1 MKALALAF
9 SLARRDLRGGVKG
22 FRIVLACLALGV
34 AAIAGI
40 GSLSRAIED
49 GLARDAK
56 KLLGGD
62 IAFTMVHRP
71 AGAAELA
78 WLAARG
84 TVSTVADLRAMAYAK
99 PGNGGADARPGGAQP
114 GRDRLLV
121 ELKGV
126 DGRYPLYGDV
136 AAGGKV
142 LDAPALAAL
151 LAERNGRHGA
161 LADPLLLIRLG
172 LKRGDVLKIGSID
185 IEIRGELEREPDR
198 ATRLFTL
205 GPRVLV
211 TDAALAASGLIQP
224 GSLIYYQHRLKTAPQ
239 VSAGATIAA
248 SKAAFPDTGWRI
260 RSTAEAAPG
269 LETFLTRLTL
279 YLTLVGLTAL
289 LVGGLGIASGV
300 KAWLDGRTGTI
311 ATLKC
316 LGAPASLIFRIYLIE
331 VLFLAGIAIVA
342 GLAAGTGLPM
352 LLSGPLES
360 LLPVKLQMSIYP
372 LPLLLAAAFGVL
384 TVLAFSLWALGAARE
399 VSPALLFRSTV
410 APVEARPRRSYLVAT
425 AICAAALAALAVF
438 SAADR
443 FMAGLFVAAVIG
455 TFALF
460 QGGAAVIVRAARA
473 ASRGRNR
480 RAVLRFA
487 LANLHRPGSPVSRI
501 VLSLGLG
508 ATVLVT
514 IALLESNL
522 DRQLREQLPERAP
535 SFYFI
540 DILAHQTAEFDA
552 AVKSVP
558 EANGLERTPMLR
570 GRISRIN
577 GVPVAEANVA
587 ANVRWAL
594 DNERGLTYA
603 ALPPAGSA
611 IEAGKWWP
619 ADYAGPPLISFD
631 ANLAQGMGLKLGDT
645 LTFNILGRE
654 VTATIA
660 NLRRIQWRSL
670 GINFTVIFAPG
681 TLEGAPQS
689 HIASVHVPPAAETRL
704 LTAVTDKLPNVS
716 AIRVRDALDQAAD
729 VFEQIGFA
737 VRATAMVTLA
747 AGLLVLA
754 GAVAA
759 GHRRRVYD
767 AVVFKVLG
775 ATRRRI
781 MGAFLIE
788 YGLIGLATAV
798 FAAILGAVLAWAIVT
813 QVMNAPFAWL
823 PQTAFGTALIAAAI
837 ALTFGF
843 IGTWRAMGQKAAPLL
858 RNE

>member
-9 SLARRDLRGGVKG
+9 TLARRELRGGIKG

-62 IAFTMVHRP
+62 LAFTLVHRP
-71 AGAAELA
+71 ASAAELA

-84 TVSTVADLRAMAYAK
+84 AVSTTAELRAMAYVNV
-99 PGNGGADARPGGAQP
+99 NGGTAPEPGK
-114 GRDRLLV
+114 DRLLV

-126 DGRYPLYGDV
+126 DARYPLFGDV
-136 AAGGKV
+136 GADGKA
-142 LDAPALAAL
+142 LDARL
-151 LAERNGRHGA
+151 LAEVLAQQSGRYGA
-161 LADPLLLIRLG
+161 LVDPLLLTRLG
-172 LKRGDVLKIGSID
+172 LKNGALLKIGSIL
-185 IEIRGELEREPDR
+185 IEIRGTLEREPDR

-211 TDAALAASGLIQP
+211 SEEALAATGLVQP
-224 GSLIYYQHRLKTAPQ
+224 GSLIFYQHRLKLAGNASA
-239 VSAGATIAA
+239 VSTIAA
-248 SKAAFPDTGWRI
+248 AKKEFPESGWRI
-260 RSTAEAAPG
+260 RGTAEAAPG
-269 LETFLTRLTL
+269 LDTFLSRLTL

-316 LGAPASLIFRIYLIE
+316 LGAPASLIFRVYFIE
-331 VLFLAGIAIVA
+331 VMILAGIAIAV
-342 GLAAGTGLPM
+342 GLVVGNGLP
-352 LLSGPLES
+352 LLLAGPLEA
-360 LLPVKLQMSIYP
+360 LLPVKLEISVYP
-372 LPLLLAAAFGVL
+372 LPLLLAAAFGLL

-399 VSPALLFRSTV
+399 VPPALLFRSTV
-410 APVEARPRRSYLVAT
+410 APVEARPRREYLVAT
-425 AICAAALAALAVF
+425 ALCAAALAALAVF
-438 SAADR
+438 TAADR
-443 FMAGLFVAAVIG
+443 YMAGLFVAAVIG

-460 QGGAAVIVRAARA
+460 QGGAIAITRTARM
-473 ASRGRNR
+473 ASKRGTR

-487 LANLHRPGSPVSRI
+487 LANLHRPGAPVGRI

-514 IALLESNL
+514 IALLEGNL
-522 DRQLREQLPERAP
+522 DRQLREQLPEQAP
-535 SFYFI
+535 SFFFI
-540 DILAHQTAEFDA
+540 DILPNQVADFDA
-552 AVKSVP
+552 AVKAVP
-558 EANGLERTPMLR
+558 GAAGLERTPMLR
-570 GRISRIN
+570 GRIARIN
-577 GVPVAEANVA
+577 NVPVAEAAVA

-594 DNERGLTYA
+594 DNERGLTFA
-603 ALPPAGSA
+603 ATPPGGTE
-611 IEAGKWWP
+611 IVAGKWWP
-619 ADYAGPPLISFD
+619 ADYKGAPLISFD
-631 ANLAQGMGLKLGDT
+631 ANLAEGMGLKIGDT

-660 NLRRIQWRSL
+660 NLRKIHWRTL

-681 TLEGAPQS
+681 TLEGAPHS
-689 HIASVHVPPAAETRL
+689 HIAAVHVPPAAETRL

-716 AIRVRDALDQAAD
+716 AIRVRDALDQAAG
-729 VFEQIGFA
+729 VFEQVGFA

-788 YGLIGLATAV
+788 YGLIGLATAL
-798 FAAILGAVLAWAIVT
+798 FAAILGAILAWAIVT
-813 QVMNAPFAWL
+813 QVMNAPFALL
-823 PQTAFGTALIAAAI
+823 PQTAAGTALIAAGI
-837 ALTFGF
+837 ALAFGF
-843 IGTWRAMGQKAAPLL
+843 FGIWRAMGQKAAPLL

>member
-1 MKALALAF
+1 MRAIALAF
-9 SLARRDLRGGVKG
+9 TLARRELRGGIKG

-49 GLARDAK
+49 GLKRDAR

-62 IAFTMVHRP
+62 LAFTLVHRP

-78 WLAARG
+78 WLERRG
-84 TVSTVADLRAMAYAK
+84 VVSTVAELRAMAYV
-99 PGNGGADARPGGAQP
+99 PSRNGEA

-126 DGRYPLYGDV
+126 DRRYPLYGTVGADG
-136 AAGGKV
+136 AWPDNKT
-142 LDAPALAAL
+142 LFYTLAN
-151 LAERNGRHGA
+151 RDGHYGA
-161 LADPLLLIRLG
+161 LVDPLLLTRLN
-172 LKRGDVLKIGSID
+172 LKAGDQLKIGHIAFV
-185 IEIRGELEREPDR
+185 IRGTLDHEPDR

-205 GPRVLV
+205 GPRVLIA
-211 TDAALAASGLIQP
+211 DDALAATGLVQP
-224 GSLIYYQHRLKTAPQ
+224 GSLIFYQHRLKLPAGA
-239 VSAGATIAA
+239 SAAATIAA
-248 SKAAFPDTGWRI
+248 AKKEFPDAGWRI
-260 RSTAEAAPG
+260 RGTAEAAPG
-269 LETFLTRLTL
+269 LDTFLARLTL

-316 LGAPASLIFRIYLIE
+316 LGAPAALIFRVYLIE
-331 VLFLAGIAIVA
+331 VLALAGVAILA
-342 GLAAGTGLPM
+342 GLVVGTGLP
-352 LLSGPLES
+352 LLLAGPLEA
-360 LLPVKLQMSIYP
+360 LLPVKLEISVYP
-372 LPLLLAAAFGVL
+372 LPLLLAAAFGLL

-399 VSPALLFRSTV
+399 VPPALLFRNTV
-410 APVEARPRRSYLVAT
+410 APVEARPRREYLA
-425 AICAAALAALAVF
+425 AMALCAAALAALAVF
-438 SAADR
+438 TAADR

-455 TFALF
+455 TFVLF
-460 QGGAAVIVRAARA
+460 QGGGVAITRTAKM
-473 ASRGRNR
+473 ASKRGTRS
-480 RAVLRFA
+480 AVLRFA
-487 LANLHRPGSPVSRI
+487 LANLHRPGAPVGRI
-501 VLSLGLG
+501 VLALGLG

-514 IALLESNL
+514 IALLEGNL
-522 DRQLREQLPERAP
+522 DRQLREQLPEKAP
-535 SFYFI
+535 SFFFI
-540 DILAHQTAEFDA
+540 DILPNQVADFDA
-552 AVKSVP
+552 AVKAVP
-558 EANGLERTPMLR
+558 GATGLERTPMLR
-570 GRISRIN
+570 GRIARIN
-577 GVPVAEANVA
+577 AVPVAEAAVA
-587 ANVRWAL
+587 QNVRWAL
-594 DNERGLTYA
+594 DNERGLTFA
-603 ALPPAGSA
+603 GTPPGGTE
-611 IEAGKWWP
+611 IVAGKWWP
-619 ADYAGPPLISFD
+619 ADYKGAPLISFD
-631 ANLAQGMGLKLGDT
+631 ANLAEGMGLKVGDT

-660 NLRRIQWRSL
+660 NLRKIHWRSL

-681 TLEGAPQS
+681 TLEDAPHS
-689 HIASVHVPPAAETRL
+689 HIAAVHVPPQSEIEL

-716 AIRVRDALDQAAD
+716 AIRVRDALDQAAG
-729 VFEQIGFA
+729 VFEQVGFA

-788 YGLIGLATAV
+788 YGLIGLATAI
-798 FAAILGAVLAWAIVT
+798 FAAILGAILAWAIVT
-813 QVMNAPFAWL
+813 QVMNAPFLLL
-823 PQTAFGTALIAAAI
+823 PQTAAGTALVAAGI
-837 ALTFGF
+837 ALAFGF
-843 IGTWRAMGQKAAPLL
+843 FGIWRAMGQKAAPLL

>member
-1 MKALALAF
+1 VKAIALAF
-9 SLARRDLRGGVKG
+9 TLARRELRGGIKG

-49 GLARDAK
+49 GLKRDAR

-62 IAFTMVHRP
+62 LAFTLVHRP
-71 AGAAELA
+71 AGPAELA

-84 TVSTVADLRAMAYAK
+84 EVSTAADLRAMAYVNDASSPE
-99 PGNGGADARPGGAQP
+99 PGK
-114 GRDRLLV
+114 DRLLV

-126 DGRYPLYGDV
+126 DARYPLFGEVV
-136 AAGGKV
+136 ADGKV
-142 LDAPALAAL
+142 LDARM
-151 LAERNGRHGA
+151 LAEVLAPRGGRYGA
-161 LADPLLLIRLG
+161 LVDPLLLARLG
-172 LKRGDVLKIGSID
+172 LKPGTMLKIGGTQ
-185 IEIRGELEREPDR
+185 IEIRGTLEREPDR

-211 TDAALAASGLIQP
+211 SAEALMATGLVQP
-224 GSLIYYQHRLKTAPQ
+224 GSLIFYQHRLKLPAN
-239 VSAGATIAA
+239 VSPVSTIAA
-248 SKAAFPDTGWRI
+248 AKTEFPDSGWRI

-269 LETFLTRLTL
+269 LDTFLTRLTL

-316 LGAPASLIFRIYLIE
+316 LGAPAALIFRVYLIE
-331 VLFLAGIAIVA
+331 VLALAGIAIAA
-342 GLAAGTGLPM
+342 GLAVGTGLP
-352 LLSGPLES
+352 LLLAGPLEA
-360 LLPVKLQMSIYP
+360 LLPVRLEISVYP
-372 LPLLLAAAFGVL
+372 LPLLLAGAFGLL

-399 VSPALLFRSTV
+399 VSPALLFRNTV
-410 APVEARPRRSYLVAT
+410 APVEARPRRGYLVAT
-425 AICAAALAALAVF
+425 ALCAAALAGLAVF
-438 SAADR
+438 TAADR
-443 FMAGLFVAAVIG
+443 WMAGLFVAAVIG
-455 TFALF
+455 TFGLF
-460 QGGAAVIVRAARA
+460 QSGGVAITHLAKL
-473 ASRGRNR
+473 ASKRGTRS
-480 RAVLRFA
+480 AVLRFA
-487 LANLHRPGSPVSRI
+487 LANLHRPGAPVGRI
-501 VLSLGLG
+501 VLALGLG

-514 IALLESNL
+514 IALLEGNL
-522 DRQLREQLPERAP
+522 DRQLREQLPEKAP
-535 SFYFI
+535 SFFFI
-540 DILAHQTAEFDA
+540 DILPNQVADFDA
-552 AVKSVP
+552 AVKAVP
-558 EANGLERTPMLR
+558 GATGLERTPMLR
-570 GRISRIN
+570 GRIARIN
-577 GVPVAEANVA
+577 DVPVGEANVA
-587 ANVRWAL
+587 QNVRWAL

-603 ALPPAGSA
+603 ATPPGGTEIA
-611 IEAGKWWP
+611 AGKWWP
-619 ADYAGPPLISFD
+619 ADYKGAPLISFD
-631 ANLAQGMGLKLGDT
+631 ANLAEGMGLKVGDT
-645 LTFNILGRE
+645 LTFNVLGRE

-660 NLRRIQWRSL
+660 NLRRIHWRSL

-681 TLEGAPQS
+681 TLEGAPHS
-689 HIASVHVPPAAETRL
+689 HIASVHVPPQSEIKL

-716 AIRVRDALDQAAD
+716 AIRVRDALDQAAG
-729 VFEQIGFA
+729 VFEQVGFA

-798 FAAILGAVLAWAIVT
+798 FAAILGAILAWAIVT
-813 QVMNAPFAWL
+813 QVMNAPFALL
-823 PQTAFGTALIAAAI
+823 PETAAGTALIAAGI
-837 ALTFGF
+837 ALAFGF
-843 IGTWRAMGQKAAPLL
+843 FGIWRAMGQKAAPLL

>member
-1 MKALALAF
+1 MRALALAF

-62 IAFTMVHRP
+62 ISFTMVHRP

-84 TVSTVADLRAMAYAK
+84 TVSTIVDLRAMAYVPNGA
-99 PGNGGADARPGGAQP
+99 NGGQGAQP

-121 ELKGV
+121 ELKAV
-126 DGRYPLYGDV
+126 DDRYPMYGEVTADDV
-136 AAGGKV
+136 V
-142 LDAPALAAL
+142 LDAAKLAAL
-151 LAERNGRHGA
+151 LGERDGRHGA
-161 LADPLLLIRLG
+161 VADSLLLTRLG
-172 LKRGDVLKIGSID
+172 LKRGDVVKVGNIE
-185 IEIRGELEREPDR
+185 IEIRGTLDREPDR

-205 GPRVLV
+205 GPRLLIS
-211 TDAALAASGLIQP
+211 DSALQATGLIQP
-224 GSLIYYQHRLKTAPQ
+224 GSLIYFQHRLKTAPN

-248 SKAAFPDTGWRI
+248 AKAAFPDTGWRI

-269 LETFLTRLTL
+269 LETFLRRLTL

-316 LGAPASLIFRIYLIE
+316 LGAPASLIFRVYLIE
-331 VLFLAGIAIVA
+331 ILVLSGIAIVA
-342 GLAAGTGLPM
+342 GLALGSGLPA

-360 LLPVKLQMSIYP
+360 LLPVKLQMGLYP
-372 LPLLLAAAFGVL
+372 LPLLLASAFGIL

-399 VSPALLFRSTV
+399 VPPALLFRSTV
-410 APVEARPRRSYLVAT
+410 APVDARPRKGYLIAT
-425 AICAAALAALAVF
+425 AVCAAALASLAVLA
-438 SAADR
+438 SADR
-443 FMAGLFVAAVIG
+443 FMAGLFVAAIIG
-455 TFALF
+455 TFVLF
-460 QGGAAVIVRAARA
+460 HGGAALIVRLARV
-473 ASRGRNR
+473 ASRRGTR
-480 RAVLRFA
+480 RATLRFA

-514 IALLESNL
+514 IAMLETNL
-522 DRQLREQLPERAP
+522 DRQLREQLPARAP
-535 SFYFI
+535 SFFFI
-540 DILAHQTAEFDA
+540 DILGNQAAEFDA

-558 EANGLERTPMLR
+558 EASGLERTPMLR

-587 ANVRWAL
+587 PNARWAL

-603 ALPPAGSA
+603 ANPPSGGDIVAGQ
-611 IEAGKWWP
+611 WWP
-619 ADYAGPPLISFD
+619 SDYKGEPLISFD
-631 ANLAQGMGLKLGDT
+631 ANLAEGMGLKVGDS

-654 VTATIA
+654 VTAKIA

-670 GINFTVIFAPG
+670 GINFTVIFSPG
-681 TLEGAPQS
+681 LLEGAPQS
-689 HIASVHVPPAAETRL
+689 HIASVHVPPSAEIKL

-729 VFEQIGFA
+729 VFEQVGFA
-737 VRATAMVTLA
+737 VRATALVTLT

-775 ATRRRI
+775 ATRGRI

-788 YGLIGLATAV
+788 YGLIGLATAL
-798 FAAILGAVLAWAIVT
+798 FAAILGGVLAWAIVT
-813 QVMNAPFAWL
+813 QVMNAPFA
-823 PQTAFGTALIAAAI
+823 PAPMTAIGTALIAAVI
-837 ALTFGF
+837 ALAFGF
-843 IGTWRAMGQKAAPLL
+843 VGTWRAMGQKAAPLL

>member
-1 MKALALAF
+1 MRAIALAF
-9 SLARRDLRGGVKG
+9 TLARRELRGGIKG

-49 GLARDAK
+49 GLRRDAR

-62 IAFTMVHRP
+62 LAFTLVHRP

-78 WLAARG
+78 WLRARG
-84 TVSTVADLRAMAYAK
+84 EVSTAADLRAMAYVNGA
-99 PGNGGADARPGGAQP
+99 GGAPPEAGK
-114 GRDRLLV
+114 DRLLV

-126 DGRYPLYGDV
+126 DGRYPLFGEVV
-136 AAGGKV
+136 ADGRV
-142 LDAPALAAL
+142 LDAHT
-151 LAERNGRHGA
+151 LAEVLAPQGGRHGA
-161 LADPLLLIRLG
+161 LVDPLLLARLG
-172 LKRGDVLKIGSID
+172 LKLGAVLKIGGAQ
-185 IEIRGELEREPDR
+185 IEIRGTLEREPDR

-211 TDAALAASGLIQP
+211 SEDALLATGLVQP
-224 GSLIYYQHRLKTAPQ
+224 GSLIFYQHRLKLP
-239 VSAGATIAA
+239 AGASPAA
-248 SKAAFPDTGWRI
+248 AIDAAKKAFPEAGWRI

-269 LETFLTRLTL
+269 LDTFLSRLTL

-316 LGAPASLIFRIYLIE
+316 LGAPASLIFRVYLIE
-331 VLFLAGIAIVA
+331 VVALAGIAILV
-342 GLAAGTGLPM
+342 GLAAGTGLP
-352 LLSGPLES
+352 LLLAGPLEA
-360 LLPVKLQMSIYP
+360 LLPVKLEISVYP
-372 LPLLLAAAFGVL
+372 LPLLLAAAFGLL
-384 TVLAFSLWALGAARE
+384 TVLAFSLWAIGAARE
-399 VSPALLFRSTV
+399 VSPALLFRNTV
-410 APVEARPRRSYLVAT
+410 APVEARPRRAYLVAT
-425 AICAAALAALAVF
+425 ALCAAALAALAVLT
-438 SAADR
+438 AADR
-443 FMAGLFVAAVIG
+443 WMAGLFVAAIIG
-455 TFALF
+455 TFLLF
-460 QGGAAVIVRAARA
+460 QGGGIAITRTAKL
-473 ASRGRNR
+473 ASRRGTRS
-480 RAVLRFA
+480 AVLRFA
-487 LANLHRPGSPVSRI
+487 LANLHRPGAPVGRI
-501 VLSLGLG
+501 VLALGLG

-514 IALLESNL
+514 IALLEGNL
-522 DRQLREQLPERAP
+522 DRQLREQLPEKAP
-535 SFYFI
+535 SFFFI
-540 DILAHQTAEFDA
+540 DILPNQVADFDT

-558 EANGLERTPMLR
+558 GATGLERTPMLR
-570 GRISRIN
+570 GRIARIN
-577 GVPVAEANVA
+577 GVPVAEAAVA
-587 ANVRWAL
+587 ENVRWAL

-603 ALPPAGSA
+603 AAPPESA
-611 IEAGKWWP
+611 ELAAGKWWP
-619 ADYAGPPLISFD
+619 ADYKGAPLISFD
-631 ANLAQGMGLKLGDT
+631 ANLANGMGLKVGDT

-660 NLRRIQWRSL
+660 NLRKIHWRSL

-681 TLEGAPQS
+681 TLEGAPHS
-689 HIASVHVPPAAETRL
+689 HIASVHVPPAAETKL

-716 AIRVRDALDQAAD
+716 AIRVRDALDQAAG
-729 VFEQIGFA
+729 VFEQVGFA

-781 MGAFLIE
+781 LGAFLIE
-788 YGLIGLATAV
+788 YGLIGLATAI
-798 FAAILGAVLAWAIVT
+798 FAAILGAILAWAIVT
-813 QVMNAPFAWL
+813 QVMNAPFALL
-823 PQTAFGTALIAAAI
+823 PETAAGTALIAAGI
-837 ALTFGF
+837 ALAFGYF
-843 IGTWRAMGQKAAPLL
+843 GIWRAMGQKAAPLL

>member
-1 MKALALAF
+1 VRAIALAF
-9 SLARRDLRGGVKG
+9 RLARRELRGGIKG

-49 GLARDAK
+49 GLARDAR

-62 IAFTMVHRP
+62 LSFQLVHRS
-71 AGAAELA
+71 AGAAELT

-84 TVSTVADLRAMAYAK
+84 RVSTVAELRAMAYARA
-99 PGNGGADARPGGAQP
+99 NGGGQGD

-126 DGRYPLYGDV
+126 DARYPLYGAVEAD
-136 AAGGKV
+136 GKV
-142 LDAPALAAL
+142 LDAAALAAL
-151 LAERNGRHGA
+151 LAPRGGRHGA
-161 LADPLLLIRLG
+161 LVDPLLLTRLR
-172 LKRGDVLKIGSID
+172 LKAGDTFKIGGIE
-185 IEIRGELEREPDR
+185 IEIRGTLEREPDR

-211 TDAALAASGLIQP
+211 SDAALAATGLVQP
-224 GSLIYYQHRLKTAPQ
+224 GSLVFYHHRLRLPAN
-239 VSAGATIAA
+239 VSAIATMGAA
-248 SKAAFPDTGWRI
+248 KKAFPEAGWRI

-269 LETFLTRLTL
+269 LETFLARLTL

-316 LGAPASLIFRIYLIE
+316 LGAPAGLIFRVYLIE
-331 VLFLAGIAIVA
+331 VLILAGIAILV
-342 GLAAGTGLPM
+342 GLAAGTGLP
-352 LLSGPLES
+352 LLLAGPLEA
-360 LLPVKLQMSIYP
+360 LLPVRLEPSIYP
-372 LPLLLAAAFGVL
+372 LPLLLASAFGLL
-384 TVLAFSLWALGAARE
+384 TVLAFSLWALGQARE
-399 VSPALLFRSTV
+399 VPPALLFRSTV
-410 APVEARPRRSYLVAT
+410 APVETRPRRAYLVAT
-425 AICAAALAALAVF
+425 AFCAAALASLAVLT
-438 SAADR
+438 ADDR

-460 QGGAAVIVRAARA
+460 QGGAALITRSARA
-473 ASRGRNR
+473 ASRHGTR
-480 RAVLRFA
+480 RAILRFA
-487 LANLHRPGSPVSRI
+487 LANLHRPGAPVARI

-514 IALLESNL
+514 IALLEGNL

-535 SFYFI
+535 SFFFI
-540 DILAHQTAEFDA
+540 DILAHQAADFDA

-558 EANGLERTPMLR
+558 QATGLERTPMLR
-570 GRISRIN
+570 GRIARIN
-577 GVPVAEANVA
+577 GVPVGQANVSPNA
-587 ANVRWAL
+587 RWAL
-594 DNERGLTYA
+594 DSERGLTFA
-603 ALPPAGSA
+603 ATPPSGSEIVAGR
-611 IEAGKWWP
+611 WWP
-619 ADYAGPPLISFD
+619 ADYKGPPLISFD
-631 ANLAQGMGLKLGDT
+631 ANLAEGMGLKVGDT
-645 LTFNILGRE
+645 LTFNVLGRE
-654 VTATIA
+654 ITARIE
-660 NLRRIQWRSL
+660 NLRKIHWRSL

-681 TLEGAPQS
+681 ALEGAPHS
-689 HIASVHVPPAAETRL
+689 HIASVHVPPSAETAL

-716 AIRVRDALDQAAD
+716 AIRVRDALDQAAG
-729 VFEQIGFA
+729 VFEQVGFA
-737 VRATAMVTLA
+737 VRATALVTLA

-813 QVMNAPFAWL
+813 QVMNAPFALL
-823 PQTAFGTALIAAAI
+823 PQTAAGTALVAAAI
-837 ALTFGF
+837 ALAFGF
-843 IGTWRAMGQKAAPLL
+843 FGTWRAMGQKAAPLL